1 MVDYLV
7 SDLHLDHRNI
17 VEYCNRPFDS
27 VEEMNDQLVSN
38 WQAVVDPDDVVLFGG
53 DLTIR
58 ESASALLNWLEA
70 LPGEIVFV
78 IGNHDG
84 TLLSERDDVY
94 FVEEY
99 RFEHRNV
106 PFRVVHDP
114 ADGPSNQTG
123 WLLHGHHHNNHP
135 EQYPLVAHDTRRVN
149 FSVELIDY
157 RPLAM
162 DRLVDYLV
170 CGERFADKAAAERAL
185 DAQDEA

>member
-17 VEYCNRPFDS
+17 IEYCSRPFDS
-27 VEEMNDQLVSN
+27 VAEMNDQLVSN

-53 DLTIR
+53 DLTVR
-58 ESASALLNWLEA
+58 ESASALLDWLET

-78 IGNHDG
+78 LGNHDG
-84 TLLSERDDVY
+84 VVLEDHEGVT
-94 FVEEY
+94 FVEQY
-99 RFEHRNV
+99 RFEYRDV

-149 FSVELIDY
+149 VSVELLDY
-157 RPLAM
+157 RPLAV
-162 DRLVDYLV
+162 DRLVDYLA
-170 CGERFADKAAAERAL
+170 CGERFPDKAAAERAL